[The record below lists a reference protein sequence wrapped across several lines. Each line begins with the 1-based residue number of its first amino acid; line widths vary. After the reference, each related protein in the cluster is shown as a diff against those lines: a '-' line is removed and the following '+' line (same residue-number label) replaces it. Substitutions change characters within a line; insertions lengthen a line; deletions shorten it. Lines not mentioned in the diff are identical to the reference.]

1 METVL
6 FIDSEKGA
14 CWQHA
19 QTWSMSDTSL
29 VRSDDWQ
36 ELNFLL
42 QGSSPDL
49 IICNLDSESFQLEKM
64 VELTRKN
71 KDFHNKPILIVGQ
84 EHSWQAGVLRDSCT
98 NIELCNSLGE
108 HDYVRYRTQYLL
120 ELKRF
125 AINQHRALS
134 ELRNRNQVLLECA
147 SEGIIHYDSVGKILY
162 ANPKAL
168 KTLQYTEA
176 ELAAINI
183 FDLLMSDAETVE
195 ETENA
200 ITELTSGM
208 LGSQAFMCNRVLLK
222 TARKSNIVSE
232 INCNSVKDG
241 DGFASGHLMM
251 FQDITART
259 LNEQRLIKLAKYDVL
274 TGLANRAKFHDFT
287 EGKIAYC
294 AHNSKKL
301 ALLFID
307 IDHFKNIN
315 DSMGHDAGDDLLIA
329 VAERLRTCVRETDL
343 VARIGGD
350 EFSITLLEMGSPSQ
364 VTRIVQNVLH
374 VLAKPFFIE
383 SKEINISASIGISLY
398 PENGSDLKTLA
409 KTADT
414 AVHQAKADG
423 RNTYRFFSEEIQ
435 NRVMEQHSL
444 EIALKRAIAN
454 DEFFMHYQ
462 PLIDALSGRIVGL
475 EALVRWQHED
485 WPNIGPHHFIPV
497 AEECGLL
504 PALGKWVL
512 MAACKQSV
520 QWLQDEKINFNY
532 PVSVNLSPKQLVNND
547 FVDLL
552 IWVLTETQIPP
563 ENLVLELTET
573 AVMQN
578 PEVAISTLSK
588 INAAGVKLA
597 VDDFGTGYSS
607 LNYLKQLPISKLK
620 IDRSF
625 VKDIGVDQNGEAI
638 VKAILALAHS
648 LNLEVVAEGVEEQS
662 QVNFLRG
669 HDCEV
674 LQGYFFSKPIG
685 VDEVSEL
692 LRQEK
697 IKWSTP
703 VHSLKSDISTKKAKP
718 DRPLH

>member
-6 FIDSEKGA
+6 IIDNEQGV
-14 CWQHA
+14 CWHQLQHWKLA
-19 QTWSMSDTSL
+19 NTKIERLESSDALAELL
-29 VRSDDWQ
+29 VKLDP
-36 ELNFLL
+36 E
-42 QGSSPDL
+42 L
-49 IICNLDSESFQLEKM
+49 IICNLDAPSFKLEKM
-64 VELTRKN
+64 IDLARVNGGL
-71 KDFHNKPILIVGQ
+71 HNKPILTVAQ
-84 EHSWQAGVLRDSCT
+84 EQNWQAELLRDNSA
-98 NIELCNSLGE
+98 NIELCVCPQDFS
-108 HDYVRYRTQYLL
+108 YIRYRALYLL
-120 ELKRF
+120 ELQRF
-125 AINQHRALS
+125 ARRQSRALS
-134 ELRNRNQVLLECA
+134 ELRHRNEVLLECA
-147 SEGIIHYDSVGKILY
+147 SEGIIHYDGTGNILY

-168 KTLQYTEA
+168 KILQYTDTEISQ
-176 ELAAINI
+176 INV
-183 FDLLMSDAETVE
+183 FDLLASEKESAADAEK
-195 ETENA
+195 A
-200 ITELTSGM
+200 ITELTANM
-208 LGSQAFMCNRVLLK
+208 LASDSFMCSRVLLRTSK
-222 TARKSNIVSE
+222 KSNIVTE
-232 INCNSVKDG
+232 INCNSIKNADG
-241 DGFASGHLMM
+241 DASGHLLM

-274 TGLANRAKFHDFT
+274 TGLSNRAKFHDFT
-287 EGKIAYC
+287 EGKISYC
-294 AHNSKKL
+294 AHNNKKL

-315 DSMGHDAGDDLLIA
+315 DSMGHDAGDELLIA

-350 EFSITLLEMGSPSQ
+350 EFAITLLEMGSPSQ
-364 VTRIVQNVLH
+364 VTRIVQNILQVLT
-374 VLAKPFFIE
+374 KPFFIE
-383 SKEINISASIGISLY
+383 SKEINVSASIGISLY
-398 PENGSDLKTLA
+398 PESGLDIKTLT

-414 AVHQAKADG
+414 AMHQAKTDG

-444 EIALKRAIAN
+444 EIALKKAIAN
-454 DEFFMHYQ
+454 NEFYMHYQ
-462 PLIDALSGRIVGL
+462 PLIDAISGRIVGL
-475 EALVRWQHED
+475 EALIRWQHPD
-485 WPNIGPHHFIPV
+485 WPNIGPHRFIPV

-512 MAACKQSV
+512 MTACMQSV
-520 QWLQDEKINFNY
+520 KWLKDESIQFNY
-532 PVSVNLSPKQLVNND
+532 PVSVNLSPKQLVHND

-552 IWVLTETQIPP
+552 VWVLKETGVPP

-578 PEVAISTLSK
+578 PEVAISTLNK
-588 INAAGVKLA
+588 IDASGVKLA

-648 LNLEVVAEGVEEQS
+648 LNLEVVAEGVEEQG
-662 QVNFLRG
+662 QANFLRG
-669 HDCEV
+669 HDCEI
-674 LQGYFFSKPIG
+674 LQGYYFSKP
-685 VDEVSEL
+685 VSVEEVSEL

-697 IKWSTP
+697 IKWGTP
-703 VHSLKSDISTKKAKP
+703 IHSLTPQSSLKKPDP

>member
-1 METVL
+1 VEKVL
-6 FIDSEKGA
+6 IIDDEQGA

-19 QTWSMSDTSL
+19 AKWDLANTSL
-29 VRSDDWQ
+29 VRNDQWQ
-36 ELNFLL
+36 ELQPLL
-42 QGSSPDL
+42 VNLNPDL
-49 IICNLDSESFQLEKM
+49 IICNIDSPSFALENM
-64 VELTRKN
+64 IELSLRN
-71 KDFHNKPILIVGQ
+71 GNLEDKPVLIVGKEQ
-84 EHSWQAGVLRDSCT
+84 TWQAGVLTKGSA
-98 NIELCNSLGE
+98 NIELCMATDGY
-108 HDYVRYRTQYLL
+108 DYLHYRINYLL
-120 ELKRF
+120 ELQRF
-125 AINQHRALS
+125 TVNQSRALA
-134 ELRNRNQVLLECA
+134 ELKHRNQALLECA
-147 SEGIIHYDSVGKILY
+147 SEGIVHYDGTGKILY

-168 KTLQYTEA
+168 KILQYTKT
-176 ELAAINI
+176 ELNLINV
-183 FDLLMSDAETVE
+183 FDLLDSEEESIEEAEHG
-195 ETENA
+195 
-200 ITELTSGM
+200 ITELTASM
-208 LGSQAFMCNRVLLK
+208 LRHKPFTCSRVLLK
-222 TARKSNIVSE
+222 TSLDSSVVTE
-232 INCNSVKDG
+232 INCNSIKDG
-241 DGFASGHLMM
+241 EGIPSGHLMM

-274 TGLANRAKFHDFT
+274 TGLSNRAKFHDFT

-294 AHNSKKL
+294 AHNAKKL

-315 DSMGHDAGDDLLIA
+315 DSMGHDAGDDLLVA
-329 VAERLRTCVRETDL
+329 VADRLRMCVRETDL

-350 EFSITLLEMGSPSQ
+350 EFAITLLEMGSPSQ
-364 VTRIVQNVLH
+364 VTRIVQNVLT

-383 SKEINISASIGISLY
+383 SQEINISASIGISLY
-398 PENGSDLKTLA
+398 PESGADIKTLT

-414 AVHQAKADG
+414 AMHQAKADG

-454 DEFFMHYQ
+454 NEFFMHYQ
-462 PLIDALSGRIVGL
+462 PLIDAVSGRIVGL
-475 EALVRWQHED
+475 EALVRWEHED
-485 WPNIGPHHFIPV
+485 WPNIGPHRFIPI
-497 AEECGLL
+497 AEESGLL
-504 PALGKWVL
+504 PALGKLVL
-512 MAACKQSV
+512 MAACEQSV
-520 QWLQDEKINFNY
+520 KWLYDDTISFNY
-532 PVSVNLSPKQLVNND
+532 PVSVNLSPKQLVHND
-547 FVDLL
+547 FVELL
-552 IWVLTETQIPP
+552 IWVLKETKIPP

-578 PEVAISTLSK
+578 PEVAISTLNK
-588 INAAGVKLA
+588 INDEGVKIA

-662 QVNFLRG
+662 QANFLRG
-669 HDCEV
+669 HDCDI
-674 LQGYFFSKPIG
+674 LQGYYFGKPVS
-685 VDEVSEL
+685 VDEISEL

-697 IKWSTP
+697 VKWSTP
-703 VHSLKSDISTKKAKP
+703 AHTLKSDTSTKNSKT